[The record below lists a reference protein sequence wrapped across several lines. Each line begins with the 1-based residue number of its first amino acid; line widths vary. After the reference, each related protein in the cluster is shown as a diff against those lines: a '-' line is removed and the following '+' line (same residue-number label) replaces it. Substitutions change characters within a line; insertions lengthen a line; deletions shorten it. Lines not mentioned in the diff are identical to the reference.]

1 MEVEW
6 LILADSA
13 QVVGSKLYLM
23 GGGWDRLNV
32 PKFPHTQTAA
42 IAASVVVPWNE
53 TNEKHTFEIR
63 VDTEDG
69 ETVARMNGGFEVGR
83 PPGIPKGQD
92 QRMQLALGFQL
103 AVKDSGTIVI
113 VASVDGAELKRTV
126 FNIVGPPVKDT
137 KAA

>member
-1 MEVEW
+1 MKRSEFLRPAGGLQIVQGFLE
-6 LILADSA
+6 ATG
-13 QVVGSKLYLM
+13 VGFF
-23 GGGWDRLNV
+23 GFGERLEPV
-32 PKFPHTQTAA
+32 GDF
-42 IAASVVVPWNE
+42 
-53 TNEKHTFEIR
+53 
-63 VDTEDG
+63 G
-69 ETVARMNGGFEVGR
+69 EPFVARGLGHPRVHVGVFKSFPMNGGFEVGR